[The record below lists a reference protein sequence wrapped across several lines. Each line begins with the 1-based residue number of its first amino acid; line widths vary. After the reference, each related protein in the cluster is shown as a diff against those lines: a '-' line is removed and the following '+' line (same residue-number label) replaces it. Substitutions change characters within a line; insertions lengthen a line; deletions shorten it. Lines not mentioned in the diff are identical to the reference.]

1 MTIRT
6 DKLKDSGVRLKFE
19 MRLRQ
24 KMNIIGQR
32 VASHREQNIEKVWAE
47 CKEGILSTT
56 VAVCGVRHN
65 KGQRKRTRCWNEEVT
80 EAVKKK
86 KVAYLMWL

>member
-6 DKLKDSGVRLKFE
+6 DKLKDSGVNSKFKL
-19 MRLRQ
+19 RLRQ

-32 VASHREQNIEKVWAE
+32 AASYREQSIEKVWAE

-56 VAVCGVRHN
+56 VTVSGVRHN
-65 KGQRKRTRCWNEEVT
+65 KGQRKRTRCWNE
-80 EAVKKK
+80 
-86 KVAYLMWL
+86 